1 MARTSGAT
9 AATVTGRYRR
19 GPGGWLLGA
28 ALLIP
33 LLLALAG
40 LYWSDPATST
50 SDPRSG
56 QAAQEAPASQEP
68 APVGDRLTVTTSD
81 GRRTVT
87 GRVADGSGRSAL
99 LEGVRASSDGVRVVD
114 DITVDENSDAPPVTG
129 IGTILAAG
137 RGIDDFGVAVDR
149 GTVTLSGRAPDQQT
163 ATAAVFAAGQSY
175 PGMRLVD
182 RLELPGGAPAAAAA
196 AEPLSPECEQL
207 RSDVSA
213 QLTAQPVTFAL
224 EGVEVDDTSRVR
236 LTELGRIIAQCP
248 YSAVE
253 VAGHTDS
260 TGPSSLNTRLSQER
274 AESVRAVLMEA
285 GVSGDVLTAR
295 GYGSTRPVADNDTD
309 AGRAANRRV
318 EINAS

>member
-1 MARTSGAT
+1 MVRDSSGSRP
-9 AATVTGRYRR
+9 AAVTGRYRR

-33 LLLALAG
+33 LLLALANLVWADAPTTQADSG
-40 LYWSDPATST
+40 DAAT
-50 SDPRSG
+50 G
-56 QAAQEAPASQEP
+56 QAAQPAPTL
-68 APVGDRLTVTTSD
+68 APVGDQIAVTTLD

-87 GRVADGSGRSAL
+87 ARVPDGAARSTL
-99 LEGVRASSDGVRVVD
+99 LEGVRAASDGVRVVD
-114 DITVDENSDAPPVTG
+114 DITVDPEADSPPVAG
-129 IGTILAAG
+129 IGTVLAAG
-137 RGIDDFGVAVDR
+137 RGIEDLGVTVDR
-149 GTVTLSGRAPDQQT
+149 GTLTLSGQAPDQAT
-163 ATAAVFAAGQSY
+163 ATGAVFSAGQSY
-175 PGMRLVD
+175 PGVRLID
-182 RLELPGGAPAAAAA
+182 RLQLPGGAAAAPAT
-196 AEPLSPECEQL
+196 PLSAECEQL

-224 EGVEVDDTSRVR
+224 EGSDVDDTSRVR

-248 YSAVE
+248 YNAVE

-260 TGPSSLNTRLSQER
+260 TGPSTLNTRLSQER
-274 AESVRAVLMEA
+274 AESVRQVLIES